1 MTLSALIDR
10 ATRYLR
16 DHDYA
21 AGTIDNYAAIW
32 RSLSRY
38 AQEHQVQGY
47 TIDLGKAFLENHYR
61 VNLEAPRSQYHVALM
76 RAIRVLQDLQ
86 HQDAVRSKYTIHAR
100 PLAGSHRLAYDRYA
114 QELTQRGLS
123 PRTVVAKLA
132 TMNHL
137 NRFFEKA
144 GITNLSDLTVT
155 DIGAYMQTLT
165 RYAGTTREAWLYRV
179 REILRFLVREGFVAT
194 GLADL
199 FPRIPTNA
207 QDPLPS
213 VYSRE
218 EITTILQNIDR
229 TSPVG
234 KRNYAILLLA
244 ARLGMRVGDIHQ
256 LRWDHIQWAQEC
268 ISYVQQKTQASIVLP
283 LVQDV
288 KLALLDYWKN
298 GRPSSELPQVFLT
311 TKAPYG
317 VASSTD
323 YYYVLQK
330 YRKST
335 GMGNNPPRKR
345 GLHSLRHSLASR
357 LLAENTPIAV
367 ITGILG
373 HQRTDTTRQYL
384 KIDEQHLRRLALEVP
399 HEAP

>member
-1 MTLSALIDR
+1 MTLSVLIDR
-10 ATRYLR
+10 ATRYLC

-21 AGTIDNYAAIW
+21 PGTIDNYAAIW
-32 RSLSRY
+32 RALSGY
-38 AQEHQVQGY
+38 AQEHQTQVY
-47 TIDLGKAFLENHYR
+47 TVDLGRAFLEDHYR
-61 VNLEAPRSQYHVALM
+61 VKLEAPRSQYHVALI
-76 RAIRVLQDLQ
+76 RAMRVLQDLQ
-86 HQDAVRSKYTIHAR
+86 HQDAVRSKYPIHPR

-123 PRTVVAKLA
+123 PRTVDAKLA
-132 TMNHL
+132 TLNHL
-137 NRFFEKA
+137 NRFLEQA

-155 DIGAYMQTLT
+155 DIGSYVQTLA
-165 RYAGTTREAWLYRV
+165 RYAGTTREEWLYRV
-179 REILRFLVREGFVAT
+179 RDILRFFVREGLVAA

-199 FPRIPTNA
+199 FPRIPTYA

-218 EITTILQNIDR
+218 EITTILQSIDR
-229 TSPVG
+229 TCPVG
-234 KRNYAILLLA
+234 KRDYAILLLA
-244 ARLGMRVGDIHQ
+244 ARLGMRIGDIHQ
-256 LRWDHIQWAQEC
+256 LRWDHIQWAQDC

-317 VASSTD
+317 VATPTD
-323 YYYVLQK
+323 YYHVLQK
-330 YRKST
+330 YRKCT
-335 GMGNNPPRKR
+335 GMGNIPPRKR
-345 GLHSLRHSLASR
+345 GLHSLRHSLASQ
-357 LLAENTPIAV
+357 LLADNTPIAV

-373 HQRTDTTRQYL
+373 HQQPDTTRQYL
-384 KIDEQHLRRLALEVP
+384 KIDEHHLRRLALEVP